1 MEFDSTK
8 KYYFIGSLELV
19 EESNTILLNE
29 KIYLG
34 TFIEY
39 IGTPYL
45 SDWFYDGKA
54 KFEFGTIS
62 KGYYDKII
70 SL

>member
-1 MEFDSTK
+1 MDFDIHK
-8 KYYFIGSLELV
+8 KYYFIGSSELV
-19 EESNTILLNE
+19 EESNVILLNE

-34 TFIEY
+34 KFIEH
-39 IGTPYL
+39 IGIPCLT
-45 SDWFYDGKA
+45 DWFYDGKA